1 MKRKSIYKQIVLSLL
16 LLVGMAGTAWGQD
29 EAVKGDQYSRSSYS
43 KRTITATTG
52 QGMSESAISSV
63 TDGNNDTYWV
73 STSSTRYLNIGVPV
87 TASEQLNVSRIVITA
102 QGLSNTG
109 APNSTKP
116 TKIEI
121 QTQSGSSWTTVQT
134 FDITRTQK
142 TFTLDLTTVLT
153 TWNFRISF
161 TSYRDGSGDHEVE
174 IDEIE
179 VYEAREAEDNSNIEI
194 KHKKAK
200 WYDWRS
206 RGTFEDWFSD
216 DEPMFNTAGHELIPS
231 VGEIQA
237 SHTFI
242 DTIYV
247 HKGST
252 VNLTIPDRHNNGAV
266 SARSY
271 QRWYSFRTD
280 GMFRT
285 KNTSDDEV
293 WDLLTP
299 TRNIVMTRYK
309 NGYVGGS
316 LVNADIADA
325 MTFYYPTNE
334 QFNSWFDTSGSTGTG
349 QAQINNNWYIVA
361 CDVSGY
367 KDAEKGTNEFTEPTL
382 THRILYYIV
391 SVDDR
396 DSGDAA
402 TEIWKNGHGRLTTE
416 VYQGG
421 GNTDGKKYLEEYE
434 ISYPFTRISNN
445 TNEALALSKYAQNY
459 AIPGVSKEKDNST
472 LNINIVEGTNT
483 AGITLT
489 SSSISDLNKVIQFT
503 YPKENMTYG
512 TRTVNDEDGD
522 GISHATILVTK
533 TVDGTTYN
541 IARFKLTFRQE
552 TTLLSQTIIN
562 NLDKGT
568 VTAGAPW
575 AGYAERTP
583 SNLQKEYQLLNSINW
598 DYDENITHDG
608 IQKGYYPYPMAWE
621 FSTYSFY
628 DGSNADNFEGTAMPQ
643 WGFYAITDKYISD
656 DLGSPSNPS
665 GGTYHLFVD
674 ASERQGTI
682 TMLPFETKLCRGA
695 ELFVSAW
702 VKSAGHKDEKEED
715 AAMLFT
721 ILGEDVAGNRIPLY
735 RHCSGQIPHSDMLSG
750 QISGCG
756 SNTNEW
762 FQVYFS
768 FINETDVEYGQY
780 YLEVSNFSAST
791 AGGDMYLDDVR
802 VYIAQ
807 PTAEVKQMESTCG
820 NERTRLNFAT
830 DWDRLLSRTGEPDL
844 VLEGGSYDAS
854 LTSGFPKAED
864 GVPYSAIGIC
874 FIDKWKYEEFLA
886 ENSGNISGAIDYAAT
901 WIGADVGT
909 EVSENNYKY
918 AAMFYKLDYDENVS
932 YSEGQDIKNDGD
944 DGALAKNNKWFFYYD
959 DSKTGGER
967 ALTVD
972 FYADIQPYRPYIM
985 MVVPVDPE
993 QNQDIAT
1000 IRASLDANDFV
1011 DINNECAIKTEV
1023 WVTSESLIRV
1033 DGEVLNPAKEYC
1045 AGQLLNFS
1053 VQLRA
1058 PNGVNDEGEQQY
1070 QNITEGVNFDW
1081 FFGSETVF
1089 NKTNET
1095 YNTSLAAALEGLRN
1109 VSPEADETTLDEVD
1123 TNETFTTEMKNL
1135 IKSYLNSTEEGLHA
1149 PLVLHRPSLDVTLLQ
1164 GGLDLV
1170 IRPIQVKIE
1179 IAGEDAN
1186 VCWDPIPFH
1195 LMPGEGLAP
1204 ELHVGFHDVTY
1215 PDGIEP
1221 GVRIGLKQIEGATS
1235 SNPIKINLRGADPVN
1250 DGATLSKQTANAFVY
1265 LTGSN
1270 DPAIS
1275 AQFDEDF
1282 ISESLPI
1289 GYITNLSATEDGAA
1303 TNAMTIYFDREGTLT
1318 MAENNEFVF
1327 NPKEG
1332 YYYRLRIPFQEEVST
1347 TASTQN
1353 ICEGHF
1359 NFVMHVVP
1367 EYQKWIGDATDNWNN
1382 DDNWAR
1388 SSSTELKKAENS
1400 YEDNT
1405 EMPTDRTTLGYV
1417 PMKFTKVTIPGSK
1430 QVELYNA
1437 GENAEASGTTHK
1449 ILDLET
1455 DKVGLATTNIEYDML
1470 VNPKLDQTT
1479 NAYICETY
1487 YTNTADQ
1494 IHFEPKA
1501 EMLHAELLDYNKA
1514 WVDYKL
1520 ESGKWHTLASPLQG
1534 VVAGDFYTDSKTGT
1548 EEQEYFSDIYFDE
1561 NDYKEPNPNG
1571 YDKDNSRITPSVYQR
1586 GWKGTTN
1593 MVSTGEPNNVAVQ
1606 GNWSAVYNNVE
1617 EKYEPGTGFSLKV
1630 LDMPTS
1636 TTDAIFRLPKADD
1649 KFTYYDSEGKETDKK
1664 SEDITREDAGKL
1676 SITPDANSETATDDE
1691 ELFTISLTA
1700 NGQSNYYLIGNPF
1713 MAHLNM
1719 KAFFETNGE
1728 TNGILENKY
1737 WYVAEDG
1744 VQNIVA
1750 ESDDK
1755 WVSTLDNAM
1764 IPPLRSFFVKK
1775 KEGVTSNNI
1784 TFTHEMQVL
1793 GSDETSGD
1801 NTNTETLVITAQTS
1815 DGKTSRAAIAYDM
1828 AADKGYASGED
1839 AELFLDSNLSDVP
1852 TIYTVAGTMATS
1864 INRTSEL
1871 YNIPVGIYG
1880 NSTEMVTLSFEGLK
1894 HFNSATLYD
1903 AETGTE
1909 TPLREGK
1916 TVEVPASTS
1925 GRYFLRAGA
1934 PTANEVIESDNIQ
1947 IYTFSGNRVMV
1958 TSTTPLQD
1966 IRVHTINGRLQKQA
1980 KAGFCSFELYLP
1992 DGIYV
1997 ITAENANGQTKT
2009 AKINVN

>member
-1 MKRKSIYKQIVLSLL
+1 MKRKSIYKQIALSLL
-16 LLVGMAGTAWGQD
+16 LLVGMAGTAWGQAVTGNQYALKRHTINNVYNNNNTPVNEVTDNDDDTYFSTNTAGSFRLKLGSND
-29 EAVKGDQYSRSSYS
+29 EFNVKRIVVTALGTEKNVNNRNQT
-43 KRTITATTG
+43 KPATIT
-52 QGMSESAISSV
+52 V
-63 TDGNNDTYWV
+63 YDNNLT
-73 STSSTRYLNIGVPV
+73 N
-87 TASEQLNVSRIVITA
+87 
-102 QGLSNTG
+102 
-109 APNSTKP
+109 P
-116 TKIEI
+116 TKIQEF
-121 QTQSGSSWTTVQT
+121 TGLNRTNTTFV
-134 FDITRTQK
+134 
-142 TFTLDLTTVLT
+142 LDLDVVLT
-153 TWNFRISF
+153 DKWEFVLEF
-161 TSYRDGSGDHEVE
+161 TPAQPTHILQINE
-174 IDEIE
+174 IKVYDEIGE
-179 VYEAREAEDNSNIEI
+179 EAEEADIEI
-194 KHKKAK
+194 EHKKAK
-200 WYDWRS
+200 WYDWRNG
-206 RGTFEDWFSD
+206 GTFEDWFSD
-216 DEPMFNTAGHELIPS
+216 DEPMFNTAGHELIPG
-231 VGEIQA
+231 VGGIQA

-285 KNTSDDEV
+285 KNEATDAV

-299 TRNIVMTRYK
+299 TENIVMTRYK

-325 MTFYYPTNE
+325 MTFYYPTDE

-367 KDAEKGTNEFTEPTL
+367 KDAEEGTNEFTEPTL

-396 DSGDAA
+396 TGDAA

-416 VYQGG
+416 AYQEG
-421 GNTDGKKYLEEYE
+421 GNTAEKKYLEEYE

-445 TNEALALSKYAQNY
+445 TDEALALSKYAQNY
-459 AIPGVSKEKDNST
+459 AIPGVTAALDNNNLS
-472 LNINIVEGTNT
+472 ISIEDNT
-483 AGITLT
+483 AGI
-489 SSSISDLNKVIQFT
+489 SIVDNATTISGLNKVIQFT
-503 YPKENMTYG
+503 YPKENTTYG

-552 TTLLSQTIIN
+552 TTLLSQTIID
-562 NLDKGT
+562 NLDAGT

-583 SNLQKEYQLLNSINW
+583 SNLQEEYQLLNSINW

-702 VKSAGHKDEKEED
+702 VKSAGHKNEQEED

-756 SNTNEW
+756 SGTNEW

-768 FINETDVEYGQY
+768 FINETDVEYEQY

-844 VLEGGSYDAS
+844 VPEGGSYDAS
-854 LTSGFPKAED
+854 LTSGFPTAED

-1011 DINNECAIKTEV
+1011 DINNDCAIKTEV

-1089 NKTNET
+1089 NETNTT

-1109 VSPEADETTLDEVD
+1109 VSPDADETTLDEVE

-1135 IKSYLNSTEEGLHA
+1135 IQSYLTPTGEGLHA

-1179 IAGEDAN
+1179 IAGGDAN

-1318 MAENNEFVF
+1318 KAENNEFVF

-1382 DDNWAR
+1382 DDNWVR
-1388 SSSTELKKAENS
+1388 SKKDELKKGNDYSDYDE
-1400 YEDNT
+1400 EHQ
-1405 EMPTDRTTLGYV
+1405 GYV
-1417 PMKFTKVTIPGSK
+1417 PMKFTKVTIPDSK

-1494 IHFEPKA
+1494 IHFEPNA

-1534 VVAGDFYTDSKTGT
+1534 VVAGDFYTDSETGT
-1548 EEQEYFSDIYFDE
+1548 EDQEYFSDIYFDE
-1561 NDYKEPNPNG
+1561 NDYKESNLNG
-1571 YDKDNSRITPSVYQR
+1571 YDKDNSRISPSVYQR

-1606 GNWSAVYNNVE
+1606 GNWSAVYNDVE

-1801 NTNTETLVITAQTS
+1801 NTNTETLVITAKTS
-1815 DGKTSRAAIAYDM
+1815 DGKVSRAAIAYDM
-1828 AADKGYASGED
+1828 AADKGYASDED

-1894 HFNSATLYD
+1894 NFGSATLYD
-1903 AETGTE
+1903 AEKRTE
-1909 TPLREGK
+1909 TPLREG
-1916 TVEVPASTS
+1916 TTLTVPASTS

-1934 PTANEVIESDNIQ
+1934 PTANEQIKTSDIQ
-1947 IYTFSGNRVMV
+1947 IYTLSDSRVMV
-1958 TSTTPLQD
+1958 TSTTPLKN
-1966 IRVHTINGRLQKQA
+1966 IRVYTINGALVRQA
-1980 KAGFCSFELYLP
+1980 KSGFCNHELYLP

-1997 ITAENANGQTKT
+1997 ITAENANGQART
-2009 AKINVN
+2009 AKLNVN